1 MKKGWVFDMAMTPKQ
16 EFIEKVACLLCKKCC
31 RPKRVKE
38 RLEKELSDEEFDFE
52 KDQKAARIIQE
63 EA

>member
-1 MKKGWVFDMAMTPKQ
+1 MAMTPKQ